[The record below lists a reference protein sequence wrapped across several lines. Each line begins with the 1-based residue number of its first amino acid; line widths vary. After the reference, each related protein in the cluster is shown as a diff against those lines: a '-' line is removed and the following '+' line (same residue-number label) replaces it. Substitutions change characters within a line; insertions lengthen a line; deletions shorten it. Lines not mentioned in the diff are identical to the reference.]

1 MKKSILLLPLFVIT
15 FVACGPS
22 KEEIAAIEK
31 IKMDSVAKATE
42 NNIARQKAV
51 QDSIDAVAAN
61 QENLKAQLIELKG
74 QLAGE
79 ESKLNSTEQFKL
91 LRTADE
97 KAAQIAE
104 QTKIVEGLKVQIA
117 ELEKQIVQ

>member
-1 MKKSILLLPLFVIT
+1 MKKSILLLIAIVIT

-31 IKMDSVAKATE
+31 AKMDSVAKATE
-42 NNIARQKAV
+42 ANIARQKAI

-61 QENLKAQLIELKG
+61 QEVLKAQLIELKG
-74 QLAGE
+74 ELAGA
-79 ESKLNSTEQFKL
+79 ESKLNSVAQFKL

-97 KAAQIAE
+97 KATQIAE
-104 QTKIVEGLKVQIA
+104 QTKIVEELKTQIA